1 MLAPFGVTV
10 PAPTLQAHTRNAPLR
25 YLPLELS
32 LRNVPG
38 YERRAAAG
46 MSVMGRAD
54 RVLARGDLRH
64 DAPEL
69 RVHLGLGCHNVGD
82 YRSPVLDDRR
92 GGLVARCLD
101 AQDFHGVPSG
111 VSIPIT
117 LATVPPRMSARS
129 ASDRKSQW
137 TLNWSIDCR

>member
-1 MLAPFGVTV
+1 MGDRYAVEGAQVGLGL
-10 PAPTLQAHTRNAPLR
+10 LQRAGHDRQQR
-25 YLPLELS
+25 HEVLP
-32 LRNVPG
+32 
-38 YERRAAAG
+38 
-46 MSVMGRAD
+46 
-54 RVLARGDLRH
+54 RGDLRH
-64 DAPEL
+64 DAAEL

-82 YRSPVLDDRR
+82 YGSPVLDDRR

-101 AQDFHGVPSG
+101 AQDLHGVPSG

-129 ASDRKSQW
+129 PSDRKSQW